1 MTDTKAGLFVTAGA
15 AFVSAIGGFG
25 AAKLTADSQANLHD
39 NQYVERIVE
48 LEGVRDD
55 LLEDLDA
62 VTAQLAQVDG
72 EIDQLKRGTPDD
84 ARIAELEQALSELE
98 GTIAGLGTG
107 GESLSIAAVASKLA
121 NDHADVL
128 RGPKGDAGPQG
139 PIGPVGA
146 TGPQGPAGG
155 VGPQGPAGEPGISPR
170 IDDILAQL
178 PASGTAQG
186 STAKAA
192 TPPKDLSVA
201 KNGCLDVVANNP
213 AFGVKFASPAML
225 CDGPKPM
232 VMLKVTTGEGLDVTP
247 VGGETTNIGPGGN
260 VFFNELGI
268 YFTLTS
274 TDYWDRSFVGAV
286 TKK

>member
-1 MTDTKAGLFVTAGA
+1 MTAGA

-62 VTAQLAQVDG
+62 LSAQLAKVDG
-72 EIDQLKRGTPDD
+72 EIGQLKRGAPDD
-84 ARIAELEQALSELE
+84 VRIAELEQALSDLE
-98 GTIAGLGTG
+98 GTIAGLGSG
-107 GESLSIAAVASKLA
+107 GESVSVAAVAARLA
-121 NDHADVL
+121 QDHADIL
-128 RGPKGDAGPQG
+128 RGPKGDSGPQG
-139 PIGPVGA
+139 AIGPVGA
-146 TGPQGPAGG
+146 TGPQGPAGAT
-155 VGPQGPAGEPGISPR
+155 GPAGAPGISPS

-178 PASGTAQG
+178 PVTGVVQG

-192 TPPKDLSVA
+192 TPPKDLSVPV
-201 KNGCLDVVANNP
+201 NGCLDVVANNP

-247 VGGETTNIGPGGN
+247 VGGKTTNIVPGGN

-274 TDYWDRSFVGAV
+274 TDYWSGSFVGAV
-286 TKK
+286 SKK